1 MRRPDPEKML
11 EFFGEIGDCLLIVE
25 GKKDA
30 KALNTLGLTNIIAIN
45 GKPLIAIAEKLQMLK
60 THADTKLAESG
71 DSKGYSDIIILT
83 DFDREGRRIA
93 AKISRLLRARKM
105 HPNQRLRS
113 CIMKFGFSK
122 IEEFKMETILK
133 MKERTRKA
141 RPSGGRFKRRGDV
154 YVKTSSNVNKIR
166 CKGSHKSE
174 RCSGKA
180 GYHRS
185 GVWPD

>member
-1 MRRPDPEKML
+1 MIQFIKMIKPDPEKIL

-30 KALNTLGLTNIIAIN
+30 KALNTLGLTNILAIN
-45 GKPLIAIAEKLQMLK
+45 GKPLITIAEKV
-60 THADTKLAESG
+60 AIG
-71 DSKGYSDIIILT
+71 DLTGYSDIIILT

-93 AKISRLLRARKM
+93 AKISRLLRAHKM

-133 MKERTRKA
+133 MKHTNQKA
-141 RPSGGRFKRRGDV
+141 TPSGGRFKKR
-154 YVKTSSNVNKIR
+154 
-166 CKGSHKSE
+166 
-174 RCSGKA
+174 
-180 GYHRS
+180 
-185 GVWPD
+185 

>member
-1 MRRPDPEKML
+1 MNRNPDRII

-30 KALNTLGLTNIIAIN
+30 KALNTLGLTNILAIN
-45 GKPLIAIAEKLQMLK
+45 GKPLIAIAEKLNQVLK
-60 THADTKLAESG
+60 APAGTMVAESG
-71 DSKGYSDIIILT
+71 GSKEHSDIIILT

-93 AKISRLLRARKM
+93 STLSRLLRAHKM

-122 IEEFKMETILK
+122 IEEFKMETIMK
-133 MKERTRKA
+133 MKERTRKES
-141 RPSGGRFKRRGDV
+141 PSGGRFKKRGDV

-166 CKGSHKSE
+166 CKGNYKSE

-185 GVWPD
+185 GVRPD